1 MWDNVWNVLLLN
13 IKAGKKER
21 KEKEQ
26 KGQEGRNGTVKLLY
40 FPRHLN
46 ASLEVPGTV
55 LSITGL

>member
-1 MWDNVWNVLLLN
+1 MLLN

-55 LSITGL
+55 LPITGL